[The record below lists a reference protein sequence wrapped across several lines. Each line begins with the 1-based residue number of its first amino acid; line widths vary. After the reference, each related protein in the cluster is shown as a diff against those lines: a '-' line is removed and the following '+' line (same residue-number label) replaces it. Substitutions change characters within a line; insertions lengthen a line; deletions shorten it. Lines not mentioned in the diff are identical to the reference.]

1 MGDYYIFN
9 LKRYQKKIS
18 LFVKIFLIA
27 SMIYAAYYNLW
38 HILVADTLLLIL
50 LFLPYFL
57 KRLEVKLPYE
67 FELVVLFFVIVTF
80 FLGDIKGFIIQLFF
94 GLALGFF
101 GFATLLILYSN
112 SKLKT
117 DYFFIILFAISFSVA
132 VGLCVEMA
140 KFYLKIYL
148 GYEFGVYEYHYT
160 MRSLSTLFAGAVIA
174 SFVGYFYMNDY
185 RPMFLVKIVR
195 KFKKKNP
202 NLFVKQIDS
211 PVELISLIKR
221 GENDNLEFKETLRKN
236 VHTGEI
242 DKRIE
247 RSVLKTIVAFLNSAG
262 GTLLIGVNDYGE
274 IKGIERDGFE
284 SKDKFNLHFANLL
297 RTYVGKEFFRFLNS
311 ELVLVEGKS
320 VLKVEC
326 LKSNKPVFF
335 RGGQEEFYI
344 RTGPATIQI
353 TGKEF
358 LDYVKE
364 NF

>member
-18 LFVKIFLIA
+18 LLVKIFLIA

-67 FELVVLFFVIVTF
+67 FELVVLVFVVATF

-140 KFYLKIYL
+140 KFYLKI
-148 GYEFGVYEYHYT
+148 
-160 MRSLSTLFAGAVIA
+160 
-174 SFVGYFYMNDY
+174 
-185 RPMFLVKIVR
+185 
-195 KFKKKNP
+195 
-202 NLFVKQIDS
+202 
-211 PVELISLIKR
+211 
-221 GENDNLEFKETLRKN
+221 
-236 VHTGEI
+236 
-242 DKRIE
+242 
-247 RSVLKTIVAFLNSAG
+247 
-262 GTLLIGVNDYGE
+262 
-274 IKGIERDGFE
+274 
-284 SKDKFNLHFANLL
+284 
-297 RTYVGKEFFRFLNS
+297 
-311 ELVLVEGKS
+311 
-320 VLKVEC
+320 
-326 LKSNKPVFF
+326 
-335 RGGQEEFYI
+335 
-344 RTGPATIQI
+344 
-353 TGKEF
+353 
-358 LDYVKE
+358 
-364 NF
+364 